1 MKGSAIAKRSLVKIM
16 ILGIVS
22 AILGCTLQ
30 NPSSAQSVSTR
41 ITLGDEVEP
50 DPLIVRG
57 MSGGEIKAAERVN
70 TEGTTTGF
78 CNGFIGT
85 KPNHLLILNN
95 FFEYLKIEVKS
106 QTDTTII
113 VEGPG
118 GVWCNDDSDD
128 ANPALEGQWQP
139 GKYKIWVG
147 SYQEDGNNQYKIKIT
162 GKNGVA
168 E

>member
-1 MKGSAIAKRSLVKIM
+1 MKGSAIAKTSIFKIT

-22 AILGCTLQ
+22 TILSCTLQ
-30 NPSSAQSVSTR
+30 NFSWAQPVSTR
-41 ITLGDEVEP
+41 ITLEDRVKP
-50 DPLIVRG
+50 DPIIVRG
-57 MSGGEIKAAERVN
+57 MSGGEIKAAERVR

-78 CNGFIGT
+78 CNGFVGT
-85 KPNHLLILNN
+85 QPNHLLILSN

-118 GVWCNDDSDD
+118 GVWCNDDFDD
-128 ANPALEGQWQP
+128 TNPAIEGQWQP

-162 GKNGVA
+162 GKNGVT